1 MKSGFSHSLLYVGV
15 IFLAKG
21 SSGGGTVQIV
31 TGIVEPVIRDMGL
44 TLWDVRFEKEGAYWY
59 LRIFIDK
66 EGGVDIDDC
75 ERVSRGIDKLL
86 DDADPISQSYYLEV
100 SSPGV
105 ERDLVKD
112 WHFKQ
117 FLGHK
122 INVRLI
128 RPVDGQRDFTGEL
141 MSYEDGTVTMRLEN
155 ETVFSVKKA
164 DTAFIRLYD
173 DFDMGGSGE

>member
-1 MKSGFSHSLLYVGV
+1 M
-15 IFLAKG
+15 AKG

-86 DDADPISQSYYLEV
+86 DDADPISQSYYL
-100 SSPGV
+100 
-105 ERDLVKD
+105 
-112 WHFKQ
+112 
-117 FLGHK
+117 
-122 INVRLI
+122 
-128 RPVDGQRDFTGEL
+128 
-141 MSYEDGTVTMRLEN
+141 
-155 ETVFSVKKA
+155 
-164 DTAFIRLYD
+164 
-173 DFDMGGSGE
+173 

>member
-1 MKSGFSHSLLYVGV
+1 
-15 IFLAKG
+15 
-21 SSGGGTVQIV
+21 
-31 TGIVEPVIRDMGL
+31 MGL
-44 TLWDVRFEKEGAYWY
+44 KLWDVRFEKEGAYWY

-86 DDADPISQSYYLEV
+86 DDADPIAQSYYLEV

-105 ERDLVKD
+105 ERDLVKN
-112 WHFKQ
+112 WHFEQ

-128 RPVDGQRDFTGEL
+128 RPVDGCRDYTGEL
-141 MSYEDGTVTMRLEN
+141 QSLENGVVTMTLEN
-155 ETVFSVKKA
+155 GAAFSFDKA
-164 DTAFIRLYD
+164 GAAFIRLYD
-173 DFDMGGSGE
+173 DFEMGGCGE